1 MTAENDDNRE
11 TRILDIIEDLLKRK
25 SFQREALLEKI
36 AEEHPNEIEEIRQLL
51 LTAEMAENLATD
63 FWDSADERTP
73 HFSASL
79 KNSSSTAFNL
89 PRHFGDYEL
98 VREIGRGG
106 MGVVFEARQIGLG
119 RTVALKMLLKQDWA
133 SASEIERFQKEAE
146 TAARLNHPH
155 IVPVFEVGNC
165 EGYFFFSMQYV
176 KGKTLAER
184 LRDGPI
190 PPEEIARI
198 LIPVCEAVHAAHQ
211 QGLLHRD
218 LKPSNILLD
227 EQGHAYVSDFGLVK
241 RISSEI
247 VTASLSEDVQ
257 KSLTLSG
264 EILGTP
270 SYMSPEQ
277 ASGSEKLY
285 GPTMDV
291 FSLGTILYSMLTGR
305 PPFLA
310 TSPIETLKMVIEQD
324 PLPPRYINTR
334 VNRDLEM
341 ISLKCL
347 QKPVDL
353 RYCTPEELARD
364 LRAYLENEPV
374 SARSSRFR
382 DVLSRAFRE
391 THHVGILENWGLLW
405 MWHSLVL
412 LILCVVT
419 NVFLWRK
426 VDSRIPYL
434 TLWTLGLGLWV
445 VIFWNLR
452 RRAGPITFVE
462 RQIAHLWAGSIVGSV
477 LLFLVEYTMKLPV
490 LSLSPALGI
499 ISGMVFL
506 GKAAMLSGKFYIH
519 AVLLFLTSLA
529 MAVMNSQEFVYRMD
543 LILFGFVSAGT
554 FFFPG
559 LKSYRQR
566 KANLQDPRNL

>member
-1 MTAENDDNRE
+1 MTEENSNARE
-11 TRILDIIEDLLKRK
+11 NRILNFIENLLKR
-25 SFQREALLEKI
+25 STSQREESLAKI
-36 AEEHPNEIEEIRQLL
+36 ERDHPEEIEEIRQLL
-51 LTAEMAENLATD
+51 MTAEMAENLATD
-63 FWDSADERTP
+63 FWDSTDERTQNSL
-73 HFSASL
+73 FDAS
-79 KNSSSTAFNL
+79 TL
-89 PRHFGDYEL
+89 PRQFGDYEL
-98 VREIGRGG
+98 VKEIGRGG
-106 MGVVFEARQIGLG
+106 MGVVFEARQTSLN

-133 SASEIERFQKEAE
+133 TAAEIARFQKEAE

-155 IVPVFEVGNC
+155 IVPVYEVGSQD
-165 EGYFFFSMQYV
+165 GYLFFSMRCV

-184 LRDGPI
+184 LQEGPMS
-190 PPEEIARI
+190 PEEIARI
-198 LIPVCEAVHAAHQ
+198 LVPVCEAVHAAHQ

-227 EQGHAYVSDFGLVK
+227 EQDHPFVSDFGLVK
-241 RISSEI
+241 QISAEV
-247 VTASLSEDVQ
+247 VTASLSQDE
-257 KSLTLSG
+257 KRSLTLSG

-305 PPFLA
+305 PPFQA
-310 TSPIETLKMVIEQD
+310 TSPIDTLRMVIEQD
-324 PLPPRYINTR
+324 PLPPRYVNPR

-341 ISLKCL
+341 IALKCL

-353 RYCTPEELARD
+353 RYSTAEELAED
-364 LRAYLENEPV
+364 LKAYLENEPI

-405 MWHSLVL
+405 MWHSFVL

-419 NVFLWRK
+419 NVFLWMG

-434 TLWTLGLGLWV
+434 ILWTLGLGLWV

-462 RQIAHLWAGSIVGSV
+462 RQIAHLWAGSIIGSG
-477 LLFLVEYTMKLPV
+477 LLFVVEYSMKLPV
-490 LSLSPALGI
+490 LALSPALGI
-499 ISGMVFL
+499 VSGMVFL

-519 AVLLFLTSLA
+519 AVLLFLTSIA
-529 MAVMNSQEFVYRMD
+529 MAVMNSYEYAYRID
-543 LILFGFVSAGT
+543 LILFGIVSAGT

-566 KANLQDPRNL
+566 KANNPDPRNL